1 MKRRISLLISIYLLF
16 TLIFALQKPIFM
28 LYYQQ
33 LFERVSLLEWFQV
46 IINGLPLD
54 FSFAGYLTII
64 PGLLLI
70 TSVWMTSQK
79 LLKTIFKCYYLII
92 SLFISIIFV
101 ADLGLYEYWGFRLD
115 STPLFYFLTSPKD
128 ALASMTIWMAIL
140 GFITLIGYTAI
151 IYNLLYRFTAVFIN
165 RFKFPFH
172 RINQSLII
180 LLLTGLLFIPIRGGF
195 TVSTM
200 NIGKVYFS
208 ENQRLNHAAINPCFS
223 FTDSFMRQSNFDKQY
238 RFLDK
243 DEADTI
249 FSQLTETTTS
259 TDTEKLLTN
268 NRPNI
273 IMIIMESFS
282 SYLLETLGGEPGIA
296 PQVNKLADEGVLFT
310 NMYANSFRTDRGIVS
325 ILSGYPAQPTT
336 SIMKYARKT
345 QSLPSIPKTLKE
357 EGYHLYYYYG
367 GDADF
372 TNMRSY
378 LVSMGIDNIVCDK
391 DFPASQRLSKWG
403 AHDEVVFNK
412 LWDNL
417 KEDEIASP
425 FFIAFQTSSSHEPF
439 EVPYDKLEDKKLNAF
454 AYTDECIGQF
464 IDELKASSYW
474 DNTLVLLVPDHLGV
488 YPYDLNNQSS
498 ERYKIPMI
506 MTGGVVA
513 EPKRIDTIGSQIDIA
528 ATLLGQLDIVYDD
541 FTFSKNMLNPDAP
554 HFAFF
559 TMPNFL
565 GWVSNDGEVVFDCES
580 NTVVKQEGSN
590 IDENLKKGQT
600 YLQKLYDDIAK
611 R

>member
-1 MKRRISLLISIYLLF
+1 M
-16 TLIFALQKPIFM
+16 FM
-28 LYYQQ
+28 IYYQE
-33 LFERVSLLEWFQV
+33 LFDHETLWEWFKV
-46 IINGLPLD
+46 MIHGLPLD

-64 PGLLLI
+64 PGLI
-70 TSVWMTSQK
+70 IIASTWWDNRK
-79 LLKTIFKCYYLII
+79 LLKRIFLIYFLII
-92 SLFISIIFV
+92 SLFISIIFI
-101 ADLGLYEYWGFRLD
+101 ADIGLYEYWGFRLD
-115 STPLFYFLTSPKD
+115 STPLFYFLTSPSD
-128 ALASMTIWMAIL
+128 ALASVTIWTAIL
-140 GFITLIGYTAI
+140 GIFAILVYAAI
-151 IYNLLYRFTAVFIN
+151 IYSLLYRPTVAFIN
-165 RFKFPFH
+165 GFKIPFH
-172 RINQSLII
+172 RINQSLIL

-208 ENQRLNHAAINPCFS
+208 DNQRLNHAAINPCFS

-238 RFLDK
+238 RFVDK
-243 DEADTI
+243 EEANEI
-249 FSQLTETTTS
+249 FNQLIETTP
-259 TDTEKLLTN
+259 TENTTKLLN
-268 NRPNI
+268 SDRPNI

-296 PQVNKLADEGVLFT
+296 PHVNKLADEGILFT
-310 NMYANSFRTDRGIVS
+310 NFYANSFRTDRGIVS

-345 QSLPSIPKTLKE
+345 QSLPSIPKTLKKE
-357 EGYHLYYYYG
+357 DYHLYYYYG

-378 LVSMGIDNIVCDK
+378 LISMGIDNIVCDK

-417 KEDEIASP
+417 KEDKIESP

-439 EVPYDKLEDKKLNAF
+439 EVPYDKLDDKKLNAF
-454 AYTDECIGQF
+454 AYTDECIGKF
-464 IDELKASSYW
+464 IDELKNSSYW

-506 MTGGVVA
+506 MTGGVIN

-528 ATLLGQLDIVYDD
+528 ATLLGQLDLAYND
-541 FTFSKNMLNPDAP
+541 FTFSKNMLNPEAP

-559 TMPNFL
+559 TMPNFF
-565 GWVSNDGEVVFDCES
+565 GWVSNDGEIVFDCES
-580 NTVVKQEGSN
+580 NSIVKNEGEN
-590 IDENLKKGQT
+590 NEENLKKGQT